1 MKKTFAHTH
10 FKWEKWTNISG
21 NSPKKSSKE
30 QKKEQQNVLCGIIKQ
45 ESLTTPTPTP
55 TLHGPSSTFSR
66 NSSTTHNFAIAAGPS
81 ARSNC
86 FPESNNNHNN
96 KGNEKNLR
104 FSDDAWIMEHPVP
117 YSEIDT
123 RCGFGVFTISKS
135 YSSDSIICPPF
146 HNASSLS
153 SSTSSPSVSFSSS
166 STRIRRGLS
175 RLARKKPKKNRLTES
190 FSNHGRSKS
199 DSNLSLT
206 TIQHDRK
213 ESGSNSVTFRLEVS
227 ESKSEVKRNQ
237 KQEEKDREAQAFAER
252 ITVKEETKLYS
263 SDDGCNRRKRMLLNT
278 SYQEEEGA
286 SEGESKATRIDE
298 KGTNLTS
305 SIHKYKE
312 CSSFSAVD
320 ISVEIRGPCGCSY
333 SQCPNCRDVNLSSG
347 KSSSSLF
354 SLRSVN
360 REAKSLLSLSLS
372 VCVCG

>member
-21 NSPKKSSKE
+21 NSPKKPSKE
-30 QKKEQQNVLCGIIKQ
+30 QKKEQQNVLCGIKQ
-45 ESLTTPTPTP
+45 DSTPA
-55 TLHGPSSTFSR
+55 LHGPSSTFSR

-86 FPESNNNHNN
+86 FPENNNNHNNNN

-153 SSTSSPSVSFSSS
+153 SSTSSPSVSSSSS

-199 DSNLSLT
+199 DSNLSLA

-213 ESGSNSVTFRLEVS
+213 ESSSNSVTFRLAVS
-227 ESKSEVKRNQ
+227 ESKNEVKRYQ
-237 KQEEKDREAQAFAER
+237 KQEERDREAQAFSER

-278 SYQEEEGA
+278 SYQEEEGG

-312 CSSFSAVD
+312 CSSFSAVV

-333 SQCPNCRDVNLSSG
+333 SQCPNCRDVNLSTTG
-347 KSSSSLF
+347 KSSSSLC
-354 SLRSVN
+354 LV
-360 REAKSLLSLSLS
+360 
-372 VCVCG
+372 